1 MSHLQNFKNIHIS
14 EKLKLGNKVLFG
26 LLVLSFFSFLNTTFA
41 QGGIYQG
48 EVSDTGAPITYDS
61 AKSAIAAKAGTAA
74 QTPSTTTGSAP
85 VFSGKG
91 LSGGADLVEKEL
103 SGSVSKEHD
112 IKQLIISWTNFLLPI
127 ATTLAVLAIVW
138 AGFLYI
144 TALGDDGNMDKA
156 KNIII
161 WVVGGLLV
169 IAAAYA
175 IVNFVMTATF

>member
-1 MSHLQNFKNIHIS
+1 MCCSLFFESTINADVGLTQMTKGTAFVN
-14 EKLKLGNKVLFG
+14 GTGKVL
-26 LLVLSFFSFLNTTFA
+26 SASEFS
-41 QGGIYQG
+41 
-48 EVSDTGAPITYDS
+48 
-61 AKSAIAAKAGTAA
+61 GTAYSNQA
-74 QTPSTTTGSAP
+74 TISNSSDPI
-85 VFSGKG
+85 FSGKG

-112 IKQLIISWTNFLLPI
+112 IKTLIISWTNFLLPI
-127 ATTLAVLAIVW
+127 AVTLSVLAIVW

-161 WVVGGLLV
+161 WVVVGLLA

>member
-1 MSHLQNFKNIHIS
+1 MKIQKII
-14 EKLKLGNKVLFG
+14 LGFLFVSMFG
-26 LLVLSFFSFLNTTFA
+26 IFQPIFA
-41 QGGIYQG
+41 ADGGIYDRG
-48 EVSDTGAPITYDS
+48 ETFSSTED
-61 AKSAIAAKAGTAA
+61 AIAARNGTAA
-74 QTPSTTTGSAP
+74 ATPSTSTGSAP

-91 LSGGADLVEKEL
+91 LSGGADIVEKEL
-103 SGSVSKEHD
+103 SGTVSKEHD
-112 IKQLIISWTNFLLPI
+112 IKILIISWTNFLLPI